1 MNTTIANYAQLM
13 RIDRPVC
20 TLLLLW
26 PTYWALWLANGG
38 MPSLKLLIIFSV
50 GVFLMRAA
58 GCVINDF
65 ADRGW
70 DGQVKR
76 TAGRPLVTGAITPKQ
91 ALATFFVLI
100 TAAFCVV
107 LFTNPLT
114 ILLSLVAAGLAAVY
128 PFVKR
133 VSHLPQIVLGAAFSM
148 GIPMAFSA
156 SIYRLPPELWLIYLA
171 NLVWTMAYDTL
182 YAMVDRDDDVVV
194 GIKSTAILFGSAD
207 KLIIGLLQLCTVIL
221 WLAMAFQF
229 ERHEIAYSGILIAS
243 AGFIVQQWRI
253 HQRDRAACFQAF
265 KDNIYVGLIVFVGL
279 AADLFFYP
287 PPL

>member
-13 RIDRPVC
+13 RIDRPVG

-38 MPSLKLLIIFSV
+38 MPSLELLIIFSV

-114 ILLSLVAAGLAAVY
+114 ILLSLVEIGRASCRE
-128 PFVKR
+128 R
-133 VSHLPQIVLGAAFSM
+133 V
-148 GIPMAFSA
+148 
-156 SIYRLPPELWLIYLA
+156 
-171 NLVWTMAYDTL
+171 
-182 YAMVDRDDDVVV
+182 
-194 GIKSTAILFGSAD
+194 
-207 KLIIGLLQLCTVIL
+207 
-221 WLAMAFQF
+221 
-229 ERHEIAYSGILIAS
+229 
-243 AGFIVQQWRI
+243 
-253 HQRDRAACFQAF
+253 
-265 KDNIYVGLIVFVGL
+265 
-279 AADLFFYP
+279 
-287 PPL
+287 